1 MKILLLVCSL
11 YQVALVTADAVCAA
25 ACQTA
30 LSGNEFSGISLAED
44 YYSAICRNVLQV
56 KSTFIC
62 MRTYCPADKILEG
75 WKSLEQSCEGDGG
88 VTILPWSIVDDV
100 TEAEVS
106 SWPILTYEDRQA
118 GTSFNTSA
126 SVDQPLYDFAYTT
139 MASHNIIF
147 LSILWLICL

>member
-1 MKILLLVCSL
+1 MKNLLLVCSL
-11 YQVALVTADAVCAA
+11 YQAALAAADAVCAT

-30 LSGNEFSGISLAED
+30 LSSTEFSGISLAED
-44 YYSAICRNVLQV
+44 YYSAICRNILQV

-62 MRTYCPADKILEG
+62 MRSYCSADEILEG
-75 WKSLEQSCEGDGG
+75 WESLDQSCEGDGG
-88 VTILPWSIVDDV
+88 VNILPWSIVDDV

-126 SVDQPLYDFAYTT
+126 SVDQTLFDFAYTT
-139 MASHNIIF
+139 MASHNIIP
-147 LSILWLICL
+147 SCLYCG